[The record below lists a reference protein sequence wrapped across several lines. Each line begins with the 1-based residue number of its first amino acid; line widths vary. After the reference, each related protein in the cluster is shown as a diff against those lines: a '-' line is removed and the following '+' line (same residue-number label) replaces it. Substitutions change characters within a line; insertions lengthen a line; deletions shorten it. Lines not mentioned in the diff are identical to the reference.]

1 MNPGCRGD
9 PAVVFGH
16 AGLCGHLGRRNVTTT
31 YEVVVRGDVS
41 EQLILDLDA
50 RSFEPR
56 RGTTVIVV
64 DVVDQS
70 HLHGV
75 LASLQD
81 RNIDVERVNPV

>member
-1 MNPGCRGD
+1 MNPSSGRD
-9 PAVVFGH
+9 RLEVLGH
-16 AGLCGHLGRRNVTTT
+16 AGGGGHIGRWNVTRT
-31 YEVVVRGDVS
+31 YEVVVRGAVS
-41 EQLILDLDA
+41 EQLILDLGA

-56 RGTTVIVV
+56 HGMTVILVN
-64 DVVDQS
+64 VVDQS